1 MTNIVVLQGTDSG
14 IRWLVNDSDGV
25 PYDFTGWTIRS
36 QVRAL
41 TGSAA
46 VLHEFSDTL
55 GNATLGSNGYV
66 SLFWAHA
73 ETTAWTWAGGVF
85 DIELTSP
92 DGKVSRLDSGR
103 ITVRPEV
110 TR

>member
-1 MTNIVVLQGTDSG
+1 MTNLVILQGTDSG
-14 IRWLVNDSDGV
+14 VRWLVNDGSGV
-25 PYDFTGWTIRS
+25 PYDFTGWTVKS
-36 QVRAL
+36 QVRA
-41 TGSAA
+41 SVAA
-46 VLHEFSDTL
+46 PTVLHEWSTTL
-55 GNATLGSNGYV
+55 GNATAGSNGFV
-66 SLFWAHA
+66 SLFWSHA
-73 ETTAWTWAGGVF
+73 ETTAWTFAGGVF

>member
-14 IRWLVNDSDGV
+14 IRWLINDSDGA
-25 PYDFTGWTIRS
+25 PYDFTGWTVRS
-36 QVRAL
+36 QVRATAWA
-41 TGSAA
+41 TGT
-46 VLHEFSDTL
+46 LHEWSVDL
-55 GNATLGSNGYV
+55 GNASLSDDGYV
-66 SLFWAHA
+66 SLFWSHD
-73 ETTAWTWAGGVF
+73 ETADWDWSGGVY

-103 ITVRPEV
+103 VTVRPEV